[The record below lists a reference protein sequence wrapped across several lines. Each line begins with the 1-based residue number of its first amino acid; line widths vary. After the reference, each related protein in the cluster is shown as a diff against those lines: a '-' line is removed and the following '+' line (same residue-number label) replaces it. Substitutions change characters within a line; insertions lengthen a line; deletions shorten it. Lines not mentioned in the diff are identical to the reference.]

1 MTGRKDCFV
10 GIRQERLLAMTKKV
24 QSLRGHVVASYG
36 RGNLAFN
43 VFICLWG
50 KFERG
55 ILTRSKYEITA
66 VAKDKAAP
74 SQ

>member
-1 MTGRKDCFV
+1 
-10 GIRQERLLAMTKKV
+10 MTKKV